1 MPRYRH
7 LVRLANR
14 QLQHWFPGAS
24 RQTRLPQANHA
35 FAALHQGNYAT
46 IPNYLVTD
54 LRYMDAGDKAQKRQ
68 AGPPGTGLPI
78 AMSAITTSAL
88 DTPSRRSME
97 RTCDDL
103 AIFVIVVVG
112 FVASLTFRDY
122 GLGWDD
128 YTHAEYADLLLRMYG
143 SGFKDTGALSFANL
157 YMYGGGFDMA
167 AALLHKVIP
176 LELFETRRL
185 LGAVVGII
193 GLSVTW
199 RLGRRVGGPLAGLA
213 ALLLLA
219 LCPTFYGHMFMNPK
233 DAPFAVAMVILMLG
247 LVRLAEEY
255 PSPSPRTILIVG
267 LGAGLSLG
275 SRILGGLA
283 LIYAVIG
290 FLPMLLEEIRT
301 QGGRE
306 AVRRFVYVVYTL
318 LPGLIL
324 GYLVM
329 GLIWPWSIIEP
340 GNPFHALSYFSHFF
354 EKPWKEMFDG
364 ALVSV
369 PDMPWSYLPTLFAL
383 QLPEVLLGLSIA
395 AAIATLLALPRA
407 DVSGRR
413 KTILLMLTLAATLPI
428 AVAIV
433 KRPALYNGIRH
444 FIFVIPPMTVLAGTA
459 FAWGMNWLKE
469 NRRSWQPAALAVFS
483 FGLLL
488 PLGEMIRLHPYQY
501 THFNHIAG
509 TVRGADYRYMLDY
522 WGLALK
528 QASDS
533 LREELDERQEVPPRG
548 RKWKVA
554 VCGPQRPAQVALGP
568 DFTIGWDSHAADF
581 AMTLGEFYCKG
592 LTAPVMVEIKRDDV
606 VFARVYDI
614 RGRSISSLL
623 AIPAP

>member
-1 MPRYRH
+1 
-7 LVRLANR
+7 
-14 QLQHWFPGAS
+14 
-24 RQTRLPQANHA
+24 
-35 FAALHQGNYAT
+35 
-46 IPNYLVTD
+46 
-54 LRYMDAGDKAQKRQ
+54 
-68 AGPPGTGLPI
+68 
-78 AMSAITTSAL
+78 MSSITTSAI
-88 DTPSRRSME
+88 DTPSRRSLE
-97 RTCDDL
+97 RICDDL
-103 AIFVIVVVG
+103 AIVVLAAVG
-112 FVASLTFRDY
+112 LIAGLTFRDY

-128 YTHAEYADLLLRMYG
+128 YTHAEYADLLLRMFG
-143 SGFKDTGALSFANL
+143 SGFTDTSALSFANL

-185 LGAVVGII
+185 LGAIVGLI
-193 GLSVTW
+193 GLTVTW
-199 RLGRRVGGPLAGLA
+199 RLGRRVGGPVGGVAT
-213 ALLLLA
+213 LLLLT

-233 DAPFAVAMVILMLG
+233 DAPFAVSMVILMLG

-255 PSPSPRTILIVG
+255 PAPSPRTILILG
-267 LGAGLSLG
+267 LGAGLSIG

-283 LIYAVIG
+283 LIYAMVG
-290 FLPMLLEEIRT
+290 FMPLLVEEIRIHGT
-301 QGGRE
+301 RE
-306 AVRRFVYVVYTL
+306 AAYRFAHVVYVL
-318 LPGLIL
+318 LPGLIF

-329 GLIWPWSIIEP
+329 GLIWPWSIMEP
-340 GNPFHALSYFSHFF
+340 GNPFHALTYFSHFF

-383 QLPEVLLGLSIA
+383 QLPEVLLGLLA
-395 AAIATLLALPRA
+395 AAIAGTFLSLSRA
-407 DVSGRR
+407 DVPARR
-413 KTILLMLTLAATLPI
+413 KTILLMLTFAAMLPLLI
-428 AVAIV
+428 AMV

-444 FIFVIPPMTVLAGTA
+444 FIFVIPPMAVLAGAA

-469 NRRSWQPAALAVFS
+469 HRRSWQPAALAIFT

-501 THFNHIAG
+501 AHFNHIAG
-509 TVRGADYRYMLDY
+509 TVRSADNLFMLDY

-528 QASDS
+528 QASDG
-533 LREELDERQEVPPRG
+533 LREELNERQESPPRA

-568 DFTIGWDSHAADF
+568 DFTIGWDSNAADF

>member
-1 MPRYRH
+1 
-7 LVRLANR
+7 
-14 QLQHWFPGAS
+14 
-24 RQTRLPQANHA
+24 
-35 FAALHQGNYAT
+35 
-46 IPNYLVTD
+46 
-54 LRYMDAGDKAQKRQ
+54 
-68 AGPPGTGLPI
+68 
-78 AMSAITTSAL
+78 MSSITTSAL
-88 DTPSRRSME
+88 EAPARRSVE
-97 RTCDDL
+97 KTCDDL
-103 AIFVIVVVG
+103 AFLVLGVVAV
-112 FVASLTFRDY
+112 VAGLTFRDY

-185 LGAVVGII
+185 LGAIVGVI
-193 GLSVTW
+193 GLAVTW
-199 RLGRRVGGPLAGLA
+199 RLARRVGGPLAGLA

-233 DAPFAVAMVILMLG
+233 DAPFAVAMVVLIMG
-247 LVRLAEEY
+247 LVRLIEEY
-255 PSPSPRTILIVG
+255 PAPSPRTILIVG
-267 LGAGLSLG
+267 LGAGLSIG
-275 SRILGGLA
+275 CRVLGGLA

-290 FLPMLLEEIRT
+290 FIPLWIEEFRK
-301 QGGRE
+301 QGPRE
-306 AVRRFVYVVYTL
+306 AAHRFAHVVYVL
-318 LPGLIL
+318 LPGLVL

-329 GLIWPWSIIEP
+329 GLIWPWSIMEP
-340 GNPFHALSYFSHFF
+340 GHPLEAVTYFSHFF

-383 QLPEVLLGLSIA
+383 QLPEVLLVLLTAAVITTLTSLSRI
-395 AAIATLLALPRA
+395 
-407 DVSGRR
+407 DVPAKR
-413 KTILLMLTLAATLPI
+413 KTIMLMLTLAATLPLVI
-428 AVAIV
+428 AMV

-444 FIFVIPPMTVLAGTA
+444 FIFVIPPMAVLGGVA
-459 FAWGMNWLKE
+459 FARGMDWLGE
-469 NRRSWQPAALAVFS
+469 IRRAWQPAALAVFA

-488 PLGEMIRLHPYQY
+488 PLSEMIRLHPYQY

-509 TVRGADYRYMLDY
+509 TVRTADNFFMLDY

-528 QASDS
+528 QASDG
-533 LREELDERQEVPPRG
+533 LREQLAERQEVPPQH

-592 LTAPVMVEIKRDDV
+592 LAAPVMVEIKRDDV

>member
-1 MPRYRH
+1 
-7 LVRLANR
+7 
-14 QLQHWFPGAS
+14 
-24 RQTRLPQANHA
+24 
-35 FAALHQGNYAT
+35 
-46 IPNYLVTD
+46 
-54 LRYMDAGDKAQKRQ
+54 
-68 AGPPGTGLPI
+68 
-78 AMSAITTSAL
+78 MSSITTSAIE
-88 DTPSRRSME
+88 TPARRSVE

-103 AIFVIVVVG
+103 GILVLAVVAV
-112 FVASLTFRDY
+112 VAGLTFRDY

-167 AALLHKVIP
+167 AALLHKLIP

-185 LGAVVGII
+185 LGAIVGVI
-193 GLSVTW
+193 GLAVTW
-199 RLGRRVGGPLAGLA
+199 RLARRVGGPLAGLA
-213 ALLLLA
+213 TLLLLA
-219 LCPTFYGHMFMNPK
+219 LCPIFYGHMFMNPK
-233 DAPFAVAMVILMLG
+233 DAPFAVAMVILMMG

-255 PSPSPRTILIVG
+255 PQPSPRTILIVG
-267 LGAGLSLG
+267 LGAGLSIG

-283 LIYAVIG
+283 LIYALVG
-290 FLPMLLEEIRT
+290 FVPLFVDEIRNFGT
-301 QGGRE
+301 RE
-306 AVRRFVYVVYTL
+306 ARHRFAHVLYVL
-318 LPGLIL
+318 LPGLVL
-324 GYLVM
+324 GYLIM

-340 GNPFHALSYFSHFF
+340 ENPFRALTYFSHFF

-383 QLPEVLLGLSIA
+383 QLPEVLLVL
-395 AAIATLLALPRA
+395 AIAGVIGTFVVLPRS
-407 DVSGRR
+407 DVAARR
-413 KTILLMLTLAATLPI
+413 KTILLMLTLAAMLPL
-428 AVAIV
+428 AVAMV

-444 FIFVIPPMTVLAGTA
+444 FIFVIPPMTVLAGVA
-459 FAWGMNWLKE
+459 FAWAINWLKQ
-469 NRRSWQPAALAVFS
+469 NRRSWQPAAVAVFS

-488 PLGEMIRLHPYQY
+488 ALGEMIRLHPYQY
-501 THFNHIAG
+501 THFNHLAG
-509 TVRGADYRYMLDY
+509 TVRAADDRYMLDY

-528 QASDS
+528 QASDG
-533 LREELDERQEVPPRG
+533 LREQLDEKQEAPPKG

-623 AIPAP
+623 SIPAP

>member
-1 MPRYRH
+1 
-7 LVRLANR
+7 
-14 QLQHWFPGAS
+14 
-24 RQTRLPQANHA
+24 
-35 FAALHQGNYAT
+35 
-46 IPNYLVTD
+46 
-54 LRYMDAGDKAQKRQ
+54 
-68 AGPPGTGLPI
+68 
-78 AMSAITTSAL
+78 MSSITTSAI
-88 DTPSRRSME
+88 DTPSRRSLD

-103 AIFVIVVVG
+103 ALMVLAAVALI
-112 FVASLTFRDY
+112 ASLTFRDY

-157 YMYGGGFDMA
+157 YMYGGGFDMV

-185 LGAVVGII
+185 LGAAVGVI
-193 GLSVTW
+193 GLAVTW

-213 ALLLLA
+213 TLLLLA
-219 LCPTFYGHMFMNPK
+219 LCPTYYGHMFMNPK

-255 PSPSPRTILIVG
+255 PQPSPRTILIVG
-267 LGAGLSLG
+267 LGAGLSIG

-283 LIYAVIG
+283 LVYALAG
-290 FLPMLLEEIRT
+290 FVPLLLD
-301 QGGRE
+301 E
-306 AVRRFVYVVYTL
+306 ARSHGARDAARRFLHVLHVLV
-318 LPGLIL
+318 PGLIL

-329 GLIWPWSIIEP
+329 GLIWPWSIMRP
-340 GNPFHALSYFSHFF
+340 DNPFLALTYFSHFF

-383 QLPEVLLGLSIA
+383 QLPEVLLGL
-395 AAIATLLALPRA
+395 TLAGVAGTLVVLPRS
-407 DVSGRR
+407 DVTARR
-413 KTILLMLTLAATLPI
+413 KTILLMLAAAAMLPLLI
-428 AVAIV
+428 AMV

-444 FIFVIPPMTVLAGTA
+444 FIFVIPPMTVLAGLA
-459 FAWGMNWLKE
+459 FAWGMNWLGD
-469 NRRSWQPAALAVFS
+469 NRRSWQPAAVAIFA

-509 TVRGADYRYMLDY
+509 TVRSADDRFMLDY

-528 QASDS
+528 QASDG
-533 LREELDERQEVPPRG
+533 LREEIAERQEPQPHG

-592 LTAPVMVEIKRDDV
+592 LNAPVLVEIKRDDV

>member
-1 MPRYRH
+1 MPG
-7 LVRLANR
+7 NE
-14 QLQHWFPGAS
+14 
-24 RQTRLPQANHA
+24 
-35 FAALHQGNYAT
+35 AL
-46 IPNYLVTD
+46 
-54 LRYMDAGDKAQKRQ
+54 KRQ
-68 AGPPGTGLPI
+68 DWARDAGLPI
-78 AMSAITTSAL
+78 SMSSITTSAIE
-88 DTPSRRSME
+88 TPARQSVE
-97 RTCDDL
+97 KTCDDL
-103 AIFVIVVVG
+103 AILVLGAVALI
-112 FVASLTFRDY
+112 ASLTFRDY

-143 SGFKDTGALSFANL
+143 SGFKDTAALSFANL

-167 AALLHKVIP
+167 AALLHKFIP

-185 LGAVVGII
+185 LGAIVGVI
-193 GLSVTW
+193 GLAVTW

-213 ALLLLA
+213 TLLLLA

-233 DAPFAVAMVILMLG
+233 DAPFAVAMVILLMG

-255 PSPSPRTILIVG
+255 PTPSPRTIVIVG
-267 LGAGLSLG
+267 FGAGLALG
-275 SRILGGLA
+275 CRVLGGLA
-283 LIYAVIG
+283 LIYAAIG
-290 FLPMLLEEIRT
+290 FLPLLLEEIHAYGARK
-301 QGGRE
+301 
-306 AVRRFVYVVYTL
+306 AAHRFAHVLYVLV
-318 LPGLIL
+318 PGLIF

-329 GLIWPWSIIEP
+329 GLIWPWSIMEP
-340 GNPFHALSYFSHFF
+340 GNPLEAVTYFSTFF

-383 QLPEVLLGLSIA
+383 QLPEVLLGLLA
-395 AAIATLLALPRA
+395 AGVVVTFMSLSRP
-407 DVSGRR
+407 DVPARR
-413 KTILLMLTLAATLPI
+413 KSILLTLTVAAMLPVLI
-428 AVAIV
+428 AMV

-444 FIFVIPPMTVLAGTA
+444 FIFVIPPMTVLAGFA
-459 FAWGMNWLKE
+459 FARGMNWLRE
-469 NRRSWQPAALAVFS
+469 RRRSWQPAALAVFT

-488 PLGEMIRLHPYQY
+488 PLSEMIRLHPYQY
-501 THFNHIAG
+501 AHFNHIAG
-509 TVRGADYRYMLDY
+509 TVRGADDLFMLDY

-528 QASDS
+528 QASDG
-533 LREELDERQEVPPRG
+533 LREQLIERQEVPPQS

-568 DFTIGWDSHAADF
+568 DFTIGWDSQSADF

-623 AIPAP
+623 SIPAP

>member
-1 MPRYRH
+1 
-7 LVRLANR
+7 
-14 QLQHWFPGAS
+14 
-24 RQTRLPQANHA
+24 
-35 FAALHQGNYAT
+35 
-46 IPNYLVTD
+46 
-54 LRYMDAGDKAQKRQ
+54 
-68 AGPPGTGLPI
+68 
-78 AMSAITTSAL
+78 MSSITTSVI
-88 DTPSRRSME
+88 DTPARRSVE

-103 AIFVIVVVG
+103 AIVVLAAVG
-112 FVASLTFRDY
+112 LVASLTFRDY

-143 SGFKDTGALSFANL
+143 SGFRDTGALSFANL

-176 LELFETRRL
+176 LELFETRRP
-185 LGAVVGII
+185 LGAVVGVI
-193 GLSVTW
+193 GLAVTW
-199 RLGRRVGGPLAGLA
+199 RLGRRVGGPMAGLA

-219 LCPTFYGHMFMNPK
+219 LCPTYYGHMFMNPK

-255 PSPSPRTILIVG
+255 PAPSPSTVLIVG
-267 LGAGLSLG
+267 IGAGLSLG
-275 SRILGGLA
+275 SRVLGGLA
-283 LIYAVIG
+283 LLYALIG
-290 FLPMLLEEIRT
+290 FVPLFAEEIRT
-301 QGGRE
+301 QGTR
-306 AVRRFVYVVYTL
+306 AALRRFAHMLYML
-318 LPGLIL
+318 LPSLIL
-324 GYLVM
+324 GYLIM
-329 GLIWPWSIIEP
+329 GLIWPWSVIEL
-340 GNPFHALSYFSHFF
+340 GNPFRALTYFSSFF

-383 QLPEVLLGLSIA
+383 QLPEVLLGLLVA
-395 AAIATLLALPRA
+395 GVVGALISLSRS
-407 DVSGRR
+407 DVTPRR
-413 KTILLMLTLAATLPI
+413 KTILLMLTTAATLPVSI
-428 AVAIV
+428 AMV

-444 FIFVIPPMTVLAGTA
+444 FIFVIPPMAVLAGTA
-459 FAWGMNWLKE
+459 FAGGMNWLGD
-469 NRRSWQPAALAVFS
+469 NRRNWQPAAVAIFV

-488 PLGEMIRLHPYQY
+488 PLTEMIRLHPYQY

-509 TVRGADYRYMLDY
+509 TVRAADDRYMLDY

-528 QASDS
+528 QASDG
-533 LREELDERQEVPPRG
+533 LRDELDERQESPPQG

>member
-1 MPRYRH
+1 
-7 LVRLANR
+7 
-14 QLQHWFPGAS
+14 
-24 RQTRLPQANHA
+24 
-35 FAALHQGNYAT
+35 
-46 IPNYLVTD
+46 
-54 LRYMDAGDKAQKRQ
+54 
-68 AGPPGTGLPI
+68 
-78 AMSAITTSAL
+78 MSSITTSAIE
-88 DTPSRRSME
+88 TPSRRSVE
-97 RTCDDL
+97 RTFDDL
-103 AIFVIVVVG
+103 ALCVLLAVG
-112 FVASLTFRDY
+112 LIAGLTFRDY

-128 YTHAEYADLLLRMYG
+128 YTHAEYADLLLKMYG

-185 LGAVVGII
+185 LGAIVGVI
-193 GLSVTW
+193 GLAVTW
-199 RLGRRVGGPLAGLA
+199 RLGRRVGGPLAGLV

-233 DAPFAVAMVILMLG
+233 DAPFAVAMAVLMLG

-255 PSPSPRTILIVG
+255 PQASPRTILIIG
-267 LGAGLSLG
+267 LGSGLSIG

-283 LIYAVIG
+283 LVYALIG
-290 FLPMLLEEIRT
+290 FLPLFIEEVRK
-301 QGGRE
+301 QGARAAIG
-306 AVRRFVYVVYTL
+306 RFVHVLYTL
-318 LPGLIL
+318 LPGLVL
-324 GYLVM
+324 GYLIM
-329 GLIWPWSIIEP
+329 GLIWPWSIIEL
-340 GNPFHALSYFSHFF
+340 GNPFHALTYFSHFF

-383 QLPEVLLGLSIA
+383 QLPEVLLVLS
-395 AAIATLLALPRA
+395 LAGVVGTFIVLPRS
-407 DVSGRR
+407 DVTARR
-413 KTILLMLTLAATLPI
+413 KTILLMLTLAAAMPI
-428 AVAIV
+428 AIAIV

-444 FIFVIPPMTVLAGTA
+444 FIFVIPPMTVLAGLT
-459 FAWGMNWLKE
+459 FEWIMRWLKD
-469 NRRSWQPAALAVFS
+469 NRRSWLPAVLAVFV

-501 THFNHIAG
+501 THFNHLAG
-509 TVRGADYRYMLDY
+509 TVRGADDRFMLDY
-522 WGLALK
+522 WGLAFK
-528 QASDS
+528 QASDD
-533 LREELDERQEVPPRG
+533 LRDQLEEKHEVPPKG

-592 LTAPVMVEIKRDDV
+592 LSAPIMVEIKRDDV

-623 AIPAP
+623 SIPAP

>member
-1 MPRYRH
+1 M
-7 LVRLANR
+7 
-14 QLQHWFPGAS
+14 S
-24 RQTRLPQANHA
+24 SI
-35 FAALHQGNYAT
+35 AT
-46 IPNYLVTD
+46 
-54 LRYMDAGDKAQKRQ
+54 
-68 AGPPGTGLPI
+68 
-78 AMSAITTSAL
+78 SAI
-88 DTPSRRSME
+88 DTPSQRSVE

-103 AIFVIVVVG
+103 AVVVLG
-112 FVASLTFRDY
+112 AVALIAGLTFRDY

-185 LGAVVGII
+185 LGAIVGVI
-193 GLSVTW
+193 GLAVTW

-213 ALLLLA
+213 TLLLLA

-255 PSPSPRTILIVG
+255 PEPSPRTILIVG
-267 LGAGLSLG
+267 LGAGLSIG

-283 LIYAVIG
+283 LVYALIG
-290 FLPMLLEEIRT
+290 FVPLLLEELRAH
-301 QGGRE
+301 GARE
-306 AVRRFVYVVYTL
+306 AIRRFSHVIYVL

-324 GYLVM
+324 GSLVM
-329 GLIWPWSIIEP
+329 GLIWPWSIMEP
-340 GNPFHALSYFSHFF
+340 GNPFHALTYFSYFF

-364 ALVSV
+364 AMVSV

-383 QLPEVLLGLSIA
+383 QLPEVLLALTIA
-395 AAIATLLALPRA
+395 ALVATVLALPHS
-407 DVSGRR
+407 DVPARR
-413 KTILLMLTLAATLPI
+413 KTMPLMLTLSAVLPI
-428 AVAIV
+428 AIAVV

-444 FIFVIPPMTVLAGTA
+444 FIFVIPPMTVLAGLA
-459 FAWGMNWLKE
+459 FARGMNWLKE
-469 NRRSWQPAALAVFS
+469 NRRSWQPAAVAVFA

-509 TVRGADYRYMLDY
+509 TVRGADDLFMLDY

-528 QASDS
+528 QASDG
-533 LREELDERQEVPPRG
+533 LRDELVERQEAPPQG

-568 DFTIGWDSHAADF
+568 DFTIGWDSHTADF

-592 LTAPVMVEIKRDDV
+592 LTAPVLVEIKRDDV

>member
-1 MPRYRH
+1 
-7 LVRLANR
+7 
-14 QLQHWFPGAS
+14 
-24 RQTRLPQANHA
+24 
-35 FAALHQGNYAT
+35 
-46 IPNYLVTD
+46 
-54 LRYMDAGDKAQKRQ
+54 
-68 AGPPGTGLPI
+68 
-78 AMSAITTSAL
+78 MSSITTSAL
-88 DTPSRRSME
+88 EAPARRSVE
-97 RTCDDL
+97 KTCDDL
-103 AIFVIVVVG
+103 AVLVLGVVAV
-112 FVASLTFRDY
+112 VAGLTFRDY

-167 AALLHKVIP
+167 AALLHKIIP

-185 LGAVVGII
+185 LGAIVGVI
-193 GLSVTW
+193 GLAVTW
-199 RLGRRVGGPLAGLA
+199 RLARRVGGPLAGLA

-233 DAPFAVAMVILMLG
+233 DAPFAVAMVVLIMG
-247 LVRLAEEY
+247 LVRLIEEY
-255 PSPSPRTILIVG
+255 PAPSPRTILIVG
-267 LGAGLSLG
+267 MGAGLSIG
-275 SRILGGLA
+275 CRVLGGLA
-283 LIYAVIG
+283 LIYAVVG
-290 FLPMLLEEIRT
+290 FAPLLIEEFRK
-301 QGGRE
+301 QGPRE
-306 AVRRFVYVVYTL
+306 ATHRFAHVVYVL
-318 LPGLIL
+318 LPGLVL

-329 GLIWPWSIIEP
+329 GLIWPWSIMEP
-340 GNPFHALSYFSHFF
+340 GHPLEAVTYFSHFF

-383 QLPEVLLGLSIA
+383 QLPEVLLVLLA
-395 AAIATLLALPRA
+395 AAVVITLMSLSRY
-407 DVSGRR
+407 DVTAKR
-413 KTILLMLTLAATLPI
+413 KSIMLMLTLAATLPLVI
-428 AVAIV
+428 AMV

-444 FIFVIPPMTVLAGTA
+444 FIFVIPPMTVLAGVA
-459 FAWGMNWLKE
+459 FARGMDWLGE
-469 NRRSWQPAALAVFS
+469 NRRAWQPAALAVFA

-488 PLGEMIRLHPYQY
+488 PLSEMIRLHPYQY

-509 TVRGADYRYMLDY
+509 TVRTADNFFMLDY

-528 QASDS
+528 QASDG
-533 LREELDERQEVPPRG
+533 LREQLAERQEVPPQN

-568 DFTIGWDSHAADF
+568 DFTIGWDSNAADF

-592 LTAPVMVEIKRDDV
+592 LAAPVMVEIKRDDV

>member
-1 MPRYRH
+1 
-7 LVRLANR
+7 
-14 QLQHWFPGAS
+14 
-24 RQTRLPQANHA
+24 
-35 FAALHQGNYAT
+35 
-46 IPNYLVTD
+46 
-54 LRYMDAGDKAQKRQ
+54 
-68 AGPPGTGLPI
+68 
-78 AMSAITTSAL
+78 MSSITTSAI
-88 DTPSRRSME
+88 DTPSRRSVE
-97 RTCDDL
+97 RSCDDL
-103 AIFVIVVVG
+103 AIIVLALVG
-112 FVASLTFRDY
+112 LVASLTFRDY

-143 SGFKDTGALSFANL
+143 SGFKDTAALSFANL

-185 LGAVVGII
+185 LGAIVGLI
-193 GLSVTW
+193 GLAVTW

-255 PSPSPRTILIVG
+255 PQPSPRTILIVG
-267 LGAGLSLG
+267 LGAGLSIG

-283 LIYAVIG
+283 LIYAVVG
-290 FLPMLLEEIRT
+290 FLPMLLEEIRAH
-301 QGGRE
+301 GGRE
-306 AVRRFVYVVYTL
+306 SVRRFMQVAYAL

-329 GLIWPWSIIEP
+329 GLIWPWSIMDP
-340 GNPFHALSYFSHFF
+340 GNPFQAATYFSHFF

-383 QLPEVLLGLSIA
+383 QLPEVLLGLSVA
-395 AAIATLLALPRA
+395 AAVATFLMLPRP

-413 KTILLMLTLAATLPI
+413 KTILLMLTLAAVLPI

-444 FIFVIPPMTVLAGTA
+444 FIFVIPPMAVLAGSA

-501 THFNHIAG
+501 THFNHLAG

-528 QASDS
+528 QASDG
-533 LREELDERQEVPPRG
+533 LRETLNERQEVPPRG

>member
-1 MPRYRH
+1 MP
-7 LVRLANR
+7 
-14 QLQHWFPGAS
+14 
-24 RQTRLPQANHA
+24 
-35 FAALHQGNYAT
+35 GNE
-46 IPNYLVTD
+46 
-54 LRYMDAGDKAQKRQ
+54 AQKRHSW
-68 AGPPGTGLPI
+68 AKRDAGLPI
-78 AMSAITTSAL
+78 AMSSITTSAI
-88 DTPSRRSME
+88 DTPLGRSVE

-103 AIFVIVVVG
+103 AILVLAVVALIAG
-112 FVASLTFRDY
+112 LTFRDY

-157 YMYGGGFDMA
+157 YMYGGGFDMT

-185 LGAVVGII
+185 LGAVVGVI
-193 GLSVTW
+193 GLAVTW

-255 PSPSPRTILIVG
+255 PQPSPRTILIVG
-267 LGAGLSLG
+267 LGAGLSIG

-283 LIYAVIG
+283 LVYALAG
-290 FLPMLLEEIRT
+290 FVPLFVEEFRS
-301 QGGRE
+301 QGARE
-306 AVRRFVYVVYTL
+306 AIRRFLHVLYVL
-318 LPGLIL
+318 MPGLIL

-329 GLIWPWSIIEP
+329 GLIWPWSIMEP
-340 GNPFHALSYFSHFF
+340 DNPFQALTYFSHFF

-383 QLPEVLLGLSIA
+383 QLPEVLLGL
-395 AAIATLLALPRA
+395 AIAGVGGAVAALPRG
-407 DVSGRR
+407 DVSARR
-413 KTILLMLTLAATLPI
+413 KTILLMLTLAATLPLLI
-428 AVAIV
+428 AMV

-444 FIFVIPPMTVLAGTA
+444 FIFVIPPMTALAGIA
-459 FAWGMNWLKE
+459 FAWGMNWLGDT
-469 NRRSWQPAALAVFS
+469 RRSWQPAAVAIFA

-509 TVRGADYRYMLDY
+509 TVRAADDRYMLDY

-528 QASDS
+528 QASDG
-533 LREELDERQEVPPRG
+533 LREEIADRQEAPPHG

-592 LTAPVMVEIKRDDV
+592 LTAPVLVEIKRDDV

>member
-1 MPRYRH
+1 MP
-7 LVRLANR
+7 
-14 QLQHWFPGAS
+14 
-24 RQTRLPQANHA
+24 
-35 FAALHQGNYAT
+35 GNE
-46 IPNYLVTD
+46 
-54 LRYMDAGDKAQKRQ
+54 AQKRQ
-68 AGPPGTGLPI
+68 SWAKRDAGSPI
-78 AMSAITTSAL
+78 TMSSITTLAI
-88 DTPSRRSME
+88 DTPARRSVE

-103 AIFVIVVVG
+103 AVLVLGAVALI
-112 FVASLTFRDY
+112 ASLTFRDY

-185 LGAVVGII
+185 LGAVVGVV
-193 GLSVTW
+193 GLAVTW

-255 PSPSPRTILIVG
+255 PSASPRTILIVG
-267 LGAGLSLG
+267 LGAGLSIG

-283 LIYAVIG
+283 LVYAFAG
-290 FLPMLLEEIRT
+290 FVPLFLEEIHT
-301 QGGRE
+301 HSARE
-306 AVRRFVYVVYTL
+306 AAQRFVHVVYVL
-318 LPGLIL
+318 LPGLML

-329 GLIWPWSIIEP
+329 GLIWPWSIMEP
-340 GNPFHALSYFSHFF
+340 GNPFHALTYFSHFF

-383 QLPEVLLGLSIA
+383 QLPEVLLALLIA
-395 AAIATLLALPRA
+395 GVVGTLVSLPRA

-413 KTILLMLTLAATLPI
+413 KAILLTLTLAATLPLAI
-428 AVAIV
+428 AMV

-444 FIFVIPPMTVLAGTA
+444 FIFVVPPMTVLAGTA
-459 FAWGMNWLKE
+459 FAWAMNWLKD
-469 NRRSWQPAALAVFS
+469 NRRGWQPAAVAIFA

-488 PLGEMIRLHPYQY
+488 PLSEMIRLHPYQY

-509 TVRGADYRYMLDY
+509 TVRGADDRYMLDY

-528 QASDS
+528 QASDG
-533 LREELDERQEVPPRG
+533 LREELAERQEAAPHG

-614 RGRSISSLL
+614 RGRAISTLL